1 MLKIY
6 VHKNSNETLYS
17 LTINNKIITSTGA
30 HRFYVKTNNGHD
42 WVAAENLKV
51 GDVVMDVSGK
61 YYNIEKITSE
71 DIVQT
76 VYNLEVKD
84 NHNYYV
90 TESKIL
96 VHNAKRANKGPSL

>member
-1 MLKIY
+1 
-6 VHKNSNETLYS
+6 
-17 LTINNKIITSTGA
+17 
-30 HRFYVKTNNGHD
+30 
-42 WVAAENLKV
+42 
-51 GDVVMDVSGK
+51 MDVSGK

-96 VHNAKRANKGPSL
+96 VHNVKRAN